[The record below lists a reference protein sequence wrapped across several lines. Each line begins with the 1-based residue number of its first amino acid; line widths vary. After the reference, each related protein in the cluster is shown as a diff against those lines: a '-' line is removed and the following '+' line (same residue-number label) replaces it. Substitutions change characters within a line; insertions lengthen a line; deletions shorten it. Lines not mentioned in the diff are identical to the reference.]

1 MLPAGSIPVSSL
13 SFICIFISTLISVQT
28 VSHISLVSPAA
39 CFNLVIA
46 VCQLPRSLPFIFFFY
61 LCPSPFLPLL
71 PPSLPPRPI
80 VKLKGSSSACIPSPP
95 RPHSTSTFT
104 TLSGCLRTKKQSGRW
119 PAPLKHRRHFKMKS
133 LREDSCLVTTP
144 YRVRMIEYT
153 T

>member
-39 CFNLVIA
+39 CFNLVIV
-46 VCQLPRSLPFIFFFY
+46 VCQLPRSVPFIFFLSLSF
-61 LCPSPFLPLL
+61 SFSSS